1 MTKEE
6 IALAKELDLLT
17 YFKLVEPGNLKLVG
31 KEYRHKVHS
40 SLTISKDSL
49 WCWHCIGLRGRTA
62 LKYLIDVEK
71 VPYVE
76 AVREIN
82 RIQGGVVHSSQ
93 PVSLPQPR
101 AEPEAPRD
109 FKLPKPDANSYAAM
123 AYLRGRC
130 IHPNVLAFCRK
141 EGILYQT
148 SFKNHPN
155 CVFVG
160 RDGESVAKGGSLRG
174 CTQLQ
179 FRRDIPGSKKIYP
192 FYIQSSTKADTVE
205 VYEAPIDAKTT
216 ITKLINGLI
225 PHFVEGGTLSG
236 TTIVNGMNAAQ
247 TEMYRLA
254 EQVGSVFQNPKSQFF
269 NIDSDSEITFG
280 LENAGVEPR
289 KIKER
294 YDATVS
300 ALKIQSL
307 LGRNIFSMS
316 GGEKQ
321 SLAFASVYA
330 MNPSIFVLDEPT
342 ANLDAGAIDTLRQQ
356 IIQIK
361 KEGRTVVIAEHR
373 LYFLM
378 DLIDRA
384 IFIQKGKIVQIF
396 SGNEFRNLSDEQR
409 IRMGLRSLV
418 HPVLELP
425 PADPSGAQEGLSV
438 ENLFCAF
445 DKQPVFSGLGFSA
458 KRGEVLGIVGHNGAG
473 KTTMTRCLCGLL
485 KEVDGTVRLDGQTLK
500 AKQRNKA
507 SFCVMQD
514 VNHQLFSDSVW
525 NECEL
530 AQPDCPSERIEE
542 ILRSFDLL
550 DFKDRH
556 PMALS
561 GGQKQRLAV
570 ATAILSDK
578 DVLVFDEPT
587 SGLDYHRMLEV
598 SDMIR
603 KLNDEN
609 KVIIIVSHDFEFLG
623 RTCDKIFDMEGCSKE
638 RR

>member
-1 MTKEE
+1 MSEVSTNKKLKGKDLITIGIFSAIYFVINFAFMLLGGIHPVLWMLMPGF
-6 IALAKELDLLT
+6 IAVFAGIPFMLMVAKVQ
-17 YFKLVEPGNLKLVG
+17 KPGAVFLM
-31 KEYRHKVHS
+31 
-40 SLTISKDSL
+40 
-49 WCWHCIGLRGRTA
+49 GLITA
-62 LKYLIDVEK
+62 LIYFATGQFTLVILISMASTCILAEVVRMVTKY
-71 VPYVE
+71 
-76 AVREIN
+76 N
-82 RIQGGVVHSSQ
+82 
-93 PVSLPQPR
+93 
-101 AEPEAPRD
+101 
-109 FKLPKPDANSYAAM
+109 
-123 AYLRGRC
+123 
-130 IHPNVLAFCRK
+130 
-141 EGILYQT
+141 
-148 SFKNHPN
+148 SFKGN
-155 CVFVG
+155 
-160 RDGESVAKGGSLRG
+160 SIA
-174 CTQLQ
+174 
-179 FRRDIPGSKKIYP
+179 Y
-192 FYIQSSTKADTVE
+192 
-205 VYEAPIDAKTT
+205 
-216 ITKLINGLI
+216 
-225 PHFVEGGTLSG
+225 
-236 TTIVNGMNAAQ
+236 
-247 TEMYRLA
+247 
-254 EQVGSVFQNPKSQFF
+254 
-269 NIDSDSEITFG
+269 IDSDSEITFG

-438 ENLFCAF
+438 ENLSCAF

-485 KEVDGTVRLDGQTLK
+485 KEVNGTVRLDGQTLK

-514 VNHQLFSDSVW
+514 VNHQLFSDSVSTG
-525 NECEL
+525 NF
-530 AQPDCPSERIEE
+530 AG
-542 ILRSFDLL
+542 
-550 DFKDRH
+550 KY
-556 PMALS
+556 
-561 GGQKQRLAV
+561 RL
-570 ATAILSDK
+570 
-578 DVLVFDEPT
+578 
-587 SGLDYHRMLEV
+587 
-598 SDMIR
+598 
-603 KLNDEN
+603 
-609 KVIIIVSHDFEFLG
+609 
-623 RTCDKIFDMEGCSKE
+623 
-638 RR
+638 